1 MRHGF
6 FKVYGM
12 TAKVKLEKKPYL
24 RVVRNPE
31 PEQAE
36 QTNEQKKK
44 NSPGKIVMPAQP
56 ARYIKAKKHDC
67 L

>member
-1 MRHGF
+1 
-6 FKVYGM
+6 M

-31 PEQAE
+31 EDQPEQAKE
-36 QTNEQKKK
+36 LKKK
-44 NSPGKIVMPAQP
+44 SSPGKIVMPEQP
-56 ARYIKAKKHDC
+56 ARYIKARKHDC

>member
-1 MRHGF
+1 
-6 FKVYGM
+6 M
-12 TAKVKLEKKPYL
+12 TAKVNLEKKPYL

-31 PEQAE
+31 PAATE
-36 QTNEQKKK
+36 QTKEQQKKN
-44 NSPGKIVMPAQP
+44 NSGKMVMPAQP